1 MKKIKQDNGEK
12 ENRLKSLK
20 AVESIVITL
29 TKLVDENWNTK
40 KKREALNKAI
50 KNVRW
55 EQTTSKLR

>member
-40 KKREALNKAI
+40 KKERS
-50 KNVRW
+50 
-55 EQTTSKLR
+55 T